1 MEIEEIIEIILDT
14 DCNDLTIGDCFEE
27 EEIIE
32 LINDLQGNNII
43 GDEDGFFDDGDID
56 LIIDNFKQKFNK

>member
-43 GDEDGFFDDGDID
+43 GDEDGFFDDGDVD
-56 LIIDNFKQKFNK
+56 LIIDNLI

>member
-43 GDEDGFFDDGDID
+43 GDEDGFFDDGDVD
-56 LIIDNFKQKFNK
+56 LIIDNLR